1 MTVSETEVIR
11 VASDRG
17 MARFIGEHDLITKS
31 EVAALLAELI
41 SENRRVTVDLRNAT
55 FVDSSFLHCLM
66 VASRDAKSAGTD
78 FDVLV
83 APTGPVRSVIQ
94 IAGLDDL
101 LEIVVP
107 DDPTAGPLP
116 DGFTQTIV
124 E

>member
-11 VASDRG
+11 VAPDRG

-66 VASRDAKSAGTD
+66 VAGRDAKSAGTD